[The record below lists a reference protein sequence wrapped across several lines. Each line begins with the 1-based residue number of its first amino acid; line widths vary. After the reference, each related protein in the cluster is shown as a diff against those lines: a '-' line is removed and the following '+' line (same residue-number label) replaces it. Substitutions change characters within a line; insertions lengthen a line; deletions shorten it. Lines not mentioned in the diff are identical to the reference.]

1 MLTLKRLAVYLITFL
16 IVLILV
22 IVLVDWKR
30 VDNYIVGVANK
41 TSNQD
46 EIVNKEIV
54 FVNIDKHPYG
64 GSECESFTLY
74 RQSVIK
80 LLNAVAEETKKNN
93 GPKGVVLDIWFSRD
107 NTELENLKAALKQL
121 KDLKVPVY
129 TSYNVIAGYESVD
142 LGSINFD
149 KIDSN
154 HATELYDGYFAG
166 SGGGQSGSGRYHTLF
181 YAEENMASYENDIYL
196 RSELFED
203 SALIES
209 LPLKVATDLDDSKST
224 TKPKRQG
231 SIVPYGSIAE
241 MQKRTYTFIPD
252 SVLPIGSFLPPAGS
266 DSSMAAINMDKKIL
280 IVGDVVN
287 DVLDIGNATMPG
299 PYILTWA
306 LSDLLDENI
315 RLKLPLEGLYVIIG
329 QMLFFA
335 FFVVLIYALIF
346 KYVKQLQTKPTI
358 IAILSFLTGMVF
370 LFIYYKLILT
380 FKAVIPVG
388 QTIAAMLVTAALS
401 WRFAHKFLVT
411 GVAEGSQKYDVFIS
425 YSHGQYGDWVI
436 KNVYE
441 PLAAFRKPNGD
452 KLNIFFD
459 KKSIG
464 IGEAFTSKYM
474 WAIVDSKYFIPVITE
489 EYYKKNHCRNELD
502 LAVNRSVEKRI
513 LINMI
518 AFSFDAVPEPY
529 RTYNYVDIK
538 ADPTF
543 IDTIK
548 AQLSV

>member
-401 WRFAHKFLVT
+401 WRFAYKFLVT
-411 GVAEGSQKYDVFIS
+411 GIAEGSQ
-425 YSHGQYGDWVI
+425 
-436 KNVYE
+436 
-441 PLAAFRKPNGD
+441 
-452 KLNIFFD
+452 
-459 KKSIG
+459 
-464 IGEAFTSKYM
+464 
-474 WAIVDSKYFIPVITE
+474 
-489 EYYKKNHCRNELD
+489 
-502 LAVNRSVEKRI
+502 
-513 LINMI
+513 
-518 AFSFDAVPEPY
+518 
-529 RTYNYVDIK
+529 
-538 ADPTF
+538 
-543 IDTIK
+543 
-548 AQLSV
+548 